1 MFKKFK
7 NFIAIFIV
15 ATFIMPQS
23 VFAYSKYIVAG
34 GRKYRSSN

>member
-1 MFKKFK
+1 MFFKKFK
-7 NFIAIFIV
+7 NLIAIFLI

-34 GRKYRSSN
+34 G